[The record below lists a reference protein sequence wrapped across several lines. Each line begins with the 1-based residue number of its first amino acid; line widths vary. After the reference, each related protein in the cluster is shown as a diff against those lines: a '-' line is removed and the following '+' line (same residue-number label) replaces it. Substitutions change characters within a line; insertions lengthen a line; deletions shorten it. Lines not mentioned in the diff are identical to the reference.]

1 VTTGEPPRQPGSAVL
16 FVVVGIVALLLVS
29 LVVGGA
35 ALFLRRPGTG
45 RVSVSSA
52 GVLPLPPPPRLT
64 PGLAPSAV
72 PLPTIEAVLDAGTP
86 APKDA
91 GPAPKS
97 AVASQGAAT
106 VSGSLPPDVI
116 QRVVRR
122 HMAQIRYCYE
132 QGLASNPSLAGSVKI
147 HFVIAADGTVATAT
161 ESDSTLG
168 APTVTSCIT
177 RTFRAMVFPA
187 PSGGIV
193 TATYPLTFT
202 SAGP

>member
-1 VTTGEPPRQPGSAVL
+1 MTTGEPPRQPGSAVL
-16 FVVVGIVALLLVS
+16 FVVVGLVALLLVAF
-29 LVVGGA
+29 VVGGA

-45 RVSVSSA
+45 RVAVSSA

-72 PLPTIEAVLDAGTP
+72 PMPTIEAALDAGTAP
-86 APKDA
+86 AKDA
-91 GPAPKS
+91 GAKT

-122 HMAQIRYCYE
+122 HMAEIRYCYE

-147 HFVIAADGTVATAT
+147 HFVIAADGNVATAT
-161 ESDSTLG
+161 DTDSTLA
-168 APTVTSCIT
+168 APTVTSCIV
-177 RTFRAMVFPA
+177 RAFQRMVFPA

-193 TATYPLTFT
+193 TATYPLTFR